1 MNYFIVEICSGSKKA
16 GAKKISMLFHKGFH
30 PIVLEQQLLLR
41 AHPNLSKRL
50 LSSFALLF

>member
-1 MNYFIVEICSGSKKA
+1 MNYFIVEICSGGKKA